1 MLKLLSLFLVAS
13 ISLQAELSLEEKVGQ
28 LLMVHVAS
36 LDDAKV
42 LIQDAHVGG
51 VIYFRALNSLERYED
66 VRAFSQELQSLAT
79 IPLLIAVDQ
88 EGGRVTHLRG
98 EFTHPPCNWDVGL
111 TGEPVE
117 AEKIAFMIGSELG
130 AVGINMNLAPV
141 VDVNT
146 NPLNPVIGNRSFSSL
161 PEEVVRFAKA
171 ALTGYK
177 KAGIISTVKHFPGHG
192 DTAKDSHHDLPVVNK
207 PKEQLFAEELLPFA
221 QLAADADVIMS
232 AHLLVPAL
240 DDTNPATFSPL
251 ILQNLLRDE
260 LGFTGVIISDSLVME
275 GALKMATSVENAAI
289 TALNAGCDILLIAG
303 GFMRKE
309 LAEPAAILRV
319 HKALVEAVESGQIS
333 QERLDQAVDRILTLK
348 KFA

>member
-161 PEEVVRFAKA
+161 PEEVARFAKA